1 MFGNFF
7 DMFSNIL
14 NSNNIDPNAMATDV
28 DQLRE
33 DATQT
38 ARDIVTGVQENFVS
52 NSDFLQFNQ
61 EMESRFN
68 QLDQNNQ
75 TLLNAINSISDRINI
90 NENNNGYERL
100 NTPTPTPIA
109 DQQVNDNDDESS
121 SSATTSTHYDLDHD
135 VIMKSRFAYTVT
147 QVPDPGLF
155 TGKTSET
162 ELFCQLCEDNFKTYP
177 HRYWPEDSKVNFVK
191 SRLRGSARSWYLTK
205 YKDNVYPATLK
216 ELLDGLKKAF
226 TNVASVK
233 LAKIKLVNLKQSYG
247 KIDEYIEEFR
257 SYIRQFNWS
266 DETLALFFY
275 AGLHVKYQEE
285 INKAEVFPTKLEDII
300 TKVILFE
307 NSLNT
312 KSKIRE
318 VSQNKNSKKKSSN
331 SNFNNKNNN
340 KNNFNKNNNRYS
352 NYQKS
357 NNYNNFNN
365 NKNNDYISNVQKINT
380 KN

>member
-1 MFGNFF
+1 
-7 DMFSNIL
+7 MFSNLL
-14 NSNNIDPNAMATDV
+14 NNNNIDPNSMATDV

-61 EMESRFN
+61 EMENRFN
-68 QLDQNNQ
+68 QLDHNNQ
-75 TLLNAINSISDRINI
+75 TLLNAINSISDRINT
-90 NENNNGYERL
+90 NENNHSYERL
-100 NTPTPTPIA
+100 NTPTPTPLAEQKIE
-109 DQQVNDNDDESS
+109 DNDSS
-121 SSATTSTHYDLDHD
+121 SEATTSTHYDLDHD

-162 ELFCQLCEDNFKTYP
+162 ELFCQLCEDTFKTYP

-205 YKDNVYPATLK
+205 YKDNIYPATLK

-233 LAKIKLVNLKQSYG
+233 LAKIKLVNLKQTYG

-275 AGLHVKYQEE
+275 AGLHIKYQEE
-285 INKAEVFPTKLEDII
+285 INKSEEFPTKLEDII
-300 TKVILFE
+300 TKVILYE

-312 KSKIRE
+312 KNKIRE
-318 VSQNKNSKKKSSN
+318 VSS
-331 SNFNNKNNN
+331 NKNNN
-340 KNNFNKNNNRYS
+340 KKKNTNLNSNSKNKNKNYRFNNNNYS
-352 NYQKS
+352 KN
-357 NNYNNFNN
+357 NNYNNS
-365 NKNNDYISNVQKINT
+365 KNNDYINNVQKISS

>member
-1 MFGNFF
+1 
-7 DMFSNIL
+7 MFSSLL
-14 NSNNIDPNAMATDV
+14 NNNNNIDPNAMATDV

-52 NSDFLQFNQ
+52 NAEFAQFHQ
-61 EMESRFN
+61 AVDARLTH
-68 QLDQNNQ
+68 LDQNDQ
-75 TLLNAINSISDRINI
+75 TLLNAINSIGERIADHN
-90 NENNNGYERL
+90 NTNNNRYERL
-100 NTPTPTPIA
+100 NTPTPTP
-109 DQQVNDNDDESS
+109 DRRDDLAEEESV

-135 VIMKSRFAYTVT
+135 VIMKSRFAYTVA

-177 HRYWPEDSKVNFVK
+177 YKHWPEESKVNFVK

-205 YKDNVYPATLK
+205 YKDNIYPATLH
-216 ELLDGLKKAF
+216 ELLDGLRKAF
-226 TNVASVK
+226 TNVASAK

-275 AGLHVKYQEE
+275 AGLHTKYQEE
-285 INKAEVFPTKLEDII
+285 INKAEVFPVKLEDII
-300 TKVILFE
+300 TKAILFE

-312 KSKIRE
+312 KNKIRE
-318 VSQNKNSKKKSSN
+318 VSSTKSNKKKSSN
-331 SNFNNKNNN
+331 SNFNNKNKNKTFNRFNN
-340 KNNFNKNNNRYS
+340 
-352 NYQKS
+352 
-357 NNYNNFNN
+357 NNYNHSKFNN
-365 NKNNDYISNVQKINT
+365 NNSSNNNNNKSSDYISNVQKINS